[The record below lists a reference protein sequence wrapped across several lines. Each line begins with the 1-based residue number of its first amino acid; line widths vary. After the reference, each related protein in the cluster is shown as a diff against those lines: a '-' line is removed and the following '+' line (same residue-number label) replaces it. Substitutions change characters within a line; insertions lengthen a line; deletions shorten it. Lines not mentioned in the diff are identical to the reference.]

1 MKISPELILNTP
13 LLNKGTAFT
22 NEERDRFGLHGF
34 LPPHIETVEQQIRRT
49 YENFERQPASLE
61 KYIFLMNL
69 LNHNEILFYQF
80 VNRHV
85 SEMLPYI
92 YTPTVGDGAI
102 FHSNI
107 FAERR
112 GLYLSYP
119 LAHKMDEILANYP
132 HDDVQVIV
140 VTDGERILGLGDQ
153 GLGGMTIP
161 IGKLI
166 LYTLFGGIHPA
177 KTLPIML
184 DVGTNNEERLKNELY
199 LGWRNPRLTGEEYNS
214 FIDQFVKAIKKRF
227 PNVLLQWE
235 DFGKNNAT
243 RILEKYQHEN
253 LSFND
258 DIQGTASVTLG
269 AMLAAVRSAK
279 ENLCDQRFVI
289 LGGGSAGS
297 GIANLLVLAMEREGL
312 NSQQARSKIY
322 ILDSQGLVHSGS
334 QRISPLLKDYVRTDV
349 KNWKLN
355 DPEKIDLFDTVKNAR
370 PTVLIGVS
378 GQGAVFTKEIIQEM
392 AKHTKNPIIFPLSNP
407 TSKTE
412 AIPKDLIE
420 WTNGNA
426 IVATGSPFAPVTF
439 GDNTYK
445 IGQCNNVYIFPGVG
459 AGSVAVKARA
469 INEAMFLE
477 ASEIFAAFS
486 PRINDPSASLFPDFS
501 DIRKICRE
509 IAIGIGK
516 KAIKEGLSNMSENE
530 VEKRVD
536 QLMWTPHYSNL
547 AN

>member
-22 NEERDRFGLHGF
+22 HEERDRFGLHGF
-34 LPPHIETVEQQIRRT
+34 LPPHIETVEQQIKRT
-49 YENFERQPASLE
+49 YQNFEKQPASFE

-80 VNRHV
+80 VSRHA

-102 FHSNI
+102 HHSNI

-119 LAHKMDEILANYP
+119 LAHKMDEILAHYP

-199 LGWRNPRLTGEEYNS
+199 LGWRNPRLAGEQYDG

-227 PNVLLQWE
+227 PRALLQWE

-243 RILEKYQHEN
+243 RVLEKYQLET

-269 AMLAAVRSAK
+269 ALLAAARSAN
-279 ENLCDQRFVI
+279 ENLSDQRFVI

-297 GIANLLVLAMEREGL
+297 GIADLLVLAMERDGL
-312 NSQQARSKIY
+312 KSEDARSRIY

-349 KNWKLN
+349 KNWNLN
-355 DPEKIDLFDTVKNAR
+355 NPEKIDLLDTVKNSK

-378 GQGAVFTKEIIQEM
+378 GQGGVFTKEIIQEM
-392 AKHTKNPIIFPLSNP
+392 AKHADKPIIFPLSNP

-412 AIPKDLIE
+412 ATPKDLIE
-420 WTNGNA
+420 WTNGHA
-426 IVATGSPFAPVTF
+426 IVATGSPFAPVTL
-439 GDNTYK
+439 GNKTYK

-459 AGSVAVKARA
+459 AGAVAVEAKAVS
-469 INEAMFLE
+469 ESMFLE
-477 ASEIFAAFS
+477 ASEILASFS
-486 PRINDPSASLFPDFS
+486 PRVKDPSASLFPDFS
-501 DIRKICRE
+501 NVRKICRE
-509 IAIGIGK
+509 IAIVVGK
-516 KAIKEGLSNMSENE
+516 TAIREGLSSVSENE

-536 QLMWTPHYSNL
+536 QLMWTPHYSAL
-547 AN
+547 K